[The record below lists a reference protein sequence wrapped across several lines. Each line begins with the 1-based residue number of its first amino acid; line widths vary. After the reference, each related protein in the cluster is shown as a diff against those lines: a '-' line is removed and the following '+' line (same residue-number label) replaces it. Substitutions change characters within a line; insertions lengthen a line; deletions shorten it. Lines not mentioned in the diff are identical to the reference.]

1 MPLRRSLTFW
11 LGLLGLLFIVIAWV
25 DSTRYRTSFA
35 FHRALGLHGHSSLDI
50 GYRGG
55 SSHGRT
61 NHFERDSFSR
71 GDRLRFTGLHWWRT
85 GGPSLRI
92 TIPHWIIL
100 LAYTEVWIVLLLW
113 RRRRIRHAM
122 TTIPLSA

>member
-11 LGLLGLLFIVIAWV
+11 LGLLGLVSIGIAWV

-50 GYRGG
+50 GYSRG
-55 SSHGRT
+55 SSYRRT
-61 NHFERDSFSR
+61 DYFERNVILRKDQ
-71 GDRLRFTGLHWWRT
+71 LRFARLHWWRT
-85 GGPSLRI
+85 GGGYLSI

-100 LAYTEVWIVLLLW
+100 LAYAEVWIVLLVW

-122 TTIPLSA
+122 TTIPLGA